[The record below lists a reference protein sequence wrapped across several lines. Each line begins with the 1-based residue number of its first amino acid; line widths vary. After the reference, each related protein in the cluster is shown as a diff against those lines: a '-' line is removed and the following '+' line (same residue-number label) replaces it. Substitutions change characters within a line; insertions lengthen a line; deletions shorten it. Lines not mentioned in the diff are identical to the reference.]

1 MAKKAP
7 RLNMR
12 VHPDKVLI
20 KITKDEWR
28 DLFSIWINRAN
39 GERVQL
45 FTDVEESDGY
55 ERRFKQNLSVGT
67 IVAPGANVPGIIK
80 GDVAIIDYL
89 VTAADDGLVGHHYEN
104 KVIAISAKTTYHTE
118 DSTPMLDG
126 RKTWFKGDYENI
138 STLLGIVRGGG
149 KLMAFSPYVFLKFEN
164 PSKMSVD
171 GSGLIKEE
179 EEAICV
185 REVISAHPSS
195 GLKDGDKVLIKE
207 ADLFSRFID
216 KKEIS
221 VIFEADILGVV

>member
-1 MAKKAP
+1 MAKKAQ

-20 KITKDEWR
+20 KITKDEWN
-28 DLFSIWINRAN
+28 DLFSIWVTREN

-89 VTAADDGLVGHHYEN
+89 VTGADEGLVGYHYEN
-104 KVIAISAKTTYHTE
+104 KVIAIQAKTTYHTE
-118 DSTPMLDG
+118 DSVPMMDG
-126 RKTWFKGDYENI
+126 RKTWLKGEYENI
-138 STLLGIVRGGG
+138 SPLLGIVRGGG
-149 KLMAFSPYVFLKFEN
+149 KLMAFNPYVFLKFEN
-164 PSKMSVD
+164 PSKLSVD
-171 GSGLIKEE
+171 GSGLIKEVQE
-179 EEAICV
+179 DICV
-185 REVISAHPSS
+185 REVLSAHPDS

-207 ADLFSRFID
+207 SNLFSRFID

-221 VIFEADILGVV
+221 VIFNDDILGVL